1 MLDDMFLVLIILRLM
16 IFAEA
21 NNLDPSYCN
30 RRFNVDCKIRKLKWF
45 HNPRMGVCLRKL
57 TCHSGFEYRADCART
72 CIISAKKKQNESA
85 KILDLINRMLIK
97 YRESEWKKKQKVTK
111 PSKPVTTEIPPLPT
125 TSMVTSSALL
135 SVTIPE
141 TTSAGEDEPDLETT
155 TPYPEDLTVDDT
167 FEKYSNTTALTK
179 RTTQMRT
186 TTRSTTTTKKKIG
199 KIVLGTV
206 KVGLISKII
215 GWGKGKG

>member
-21 NNLDPSYCN
+21 NKLDPSYCN
-30 RRFNVDCKIRKLKWF
+30 RRFNIDCKLRKLKWF

-72 CIISAKKKQNESA
+72 CTNSGKKKQNESA

-97 YRESEWKKKQKVTK
+97 YRESELKKKQKVTK
-111 PSKPVTTEIPPLPT
+111 PSKPATTKIPPLPT
-125 TSMVTSSALL
+125 TSMVTS
-135 SVTIPE
+135 VTIPE
-141 TTSAGEDEPDLETT
+141 TTSAGGDEPDLETT
-155 TPYPEDLTVDDT
+155 TPYPEDLTADDT
-167 FEKYSNTTALTK
+167 FERYSNTTALTK
-179 RTTQMRT
+179 RTTQVRT
-186 TTRSTTTTKKKIG
+186 TTGSTTTTKKKVG
-199 KIVLGTV
+199 KIILGTV